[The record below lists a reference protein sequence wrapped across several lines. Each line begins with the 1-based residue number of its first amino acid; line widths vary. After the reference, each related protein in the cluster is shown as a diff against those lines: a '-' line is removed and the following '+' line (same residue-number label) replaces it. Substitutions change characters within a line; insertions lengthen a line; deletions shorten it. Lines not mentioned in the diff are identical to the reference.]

1 MKRTFLVTLAL
12 MVFGMTTMSQAA
24 SQPRKPAAAEEQRT
38 TITDTVKKMRDDDDG
53 VVVLFVKEKGS
64 YYLRRDV
71 AGFDG
76 IRKKLE
82 TSLNEKK
89 PVSVTAEATQ
99 LNILEVK

>member
-1 MKRTFLVTLAL
+1 MKRTFLVTMAL
-12 MVFGMTTMSQAA
+12 MIFGMTTVSQAA
-24 SQPRKPAAAEEQRT
+24 SKSRGPAAVEEQRT

-53 VVVLFVKEKGS
+53 LVVLFVKEKGS

-71 AGFDG
+71 ADFDG